1 MISRPKRKTK
11 EYLYMKFIVQLL
23 EYFGSKST
31 STTAAAE

>member
-1 MISRPKRKTK
+1 MIPRPNGKQGVF
-11 EYLYMKFIVQLL
+11 YMMFIVQLL

>member
-1 MISRPKRKTK
+1 MENK
-11 EYLYMKFIVQLL
+11 EYLYMMFIVQLL